1 MAAPFTSP
9 RTFADGH
16 PNNHGRTPMPE
27 QWLTY
32 RQLSDH
38 WKTTPEAA
46 RARSRRG
53 NYQRR
58 TNNLGATEVLV
69 DTDAPV
75 PEGRQKAQG
84 GQTRS
89 VTPSDTPDAE
99 TPPRIALEALE
110 RHITTLKEQ
119 LAKAEAAT
127 AVERERVADLTAQ
140 LLKITADLMDARK
153 SEANGTRGWWRRLV
167 G

>member
-1 MAAPFTSP
+1 
-9 RTFADGH
+9 
-16 PNNHGRTPMPE
+16 MPE

-32 RQLSDH
+32 RQLAEH

-58 TNNLGATEVLV
+58 TNNLGATEILV

-75 PEGRQKAQG
+75 PEGRQKAQD

-89 VTPSDTPDAE
+89 APPLDTPDAE
-99 TPPRIALEALE
+99 TPPQIVLEALE
-110 RHITTLKEQ
+110 DHITTLKGQ

-127 AVERERVADLTAQ
+127 IVERERVADLTAQ
-140 LLKITADLMDARK
+140 LLKITTDLLKAQESAAARQ
-153 SEANGTRGWWRRLV
+153 SGSWWRRLV

>member
-1 MAAPFTSP
+1 
-9 RTFADGH
+9 
-16 PNNHGRTPMPE
+16 MPE

-32 RQLSDH
+32 RQLAEH

-58 TNNLGATEVLV
+58 TNNLGAVEILV
-69 DTDAPV
+69 DTAAPI
-75 PEGRQKAQG
+75 PEGRQKAQD

-89 VTPSDTPDAE
+89 ATPTDTPNAE
-99 TPPRIALEALE
+99 TPPQAALAALES
-110 RHITTLKEQ
+110 HIATLREQ
-119 LAKAEAAT
+119 LVRAEAAT
-127 AVERERVADLTAQ
+127 AAERERTATLTTE
-140 LLKITADLMDARK
+140 LLRITAELLETRK
-153 SEANGTRGWWRRLV
+153 AETRPRSWWQRLA